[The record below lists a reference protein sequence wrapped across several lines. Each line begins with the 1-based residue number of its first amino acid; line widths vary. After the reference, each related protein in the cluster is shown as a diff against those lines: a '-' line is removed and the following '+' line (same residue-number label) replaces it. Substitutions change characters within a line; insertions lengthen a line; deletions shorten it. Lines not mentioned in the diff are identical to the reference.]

1 MKVFPINL
9 RNQFQQICLQLIEG
23 ICIDIKE
30 QIRKSFHE
38 QKLLLRDFKLHIF
51 RLYRVYCNSL
61 LIYHDSSLNRRRMQ
75 TTATKDYRKI
85 DTYFRKE
92 LEED

>member
-1 MKVFPINL
+1 MKVLPINL

-38 QKLLLRDFKLHIF
+38 QKLLLRDFKLHIV

-61 LIYHDSSLNRRRMQ
+61 LIYHDPSLNRRRMQ
-75 TTATKDYRKI
+75 RLQQKI
-85 DTYFRKE
+85 IGR
-92 LEED
+92 